1 MRYQEIDLI
10 TKKLESGLCA
20 AETHGIATGILC
32 GNDQTETEFWLNHI
46 LQDVDEISL
55 DDKITLERLFETTK
69 DALLSDD
76 CVYDLLLP
84 DDNFPLS
91 EQAEALRNW
100 CQGFLYGIGSIP
112 LKSDWPEE
120 SREIVKDIAEF
131 TKLDT
136 DTDDDD
142 AENDFMEIT
151 EYLRAAVMYL
161 RTELNPALPG
171 SYH

>member
-20 AETHGIATGILC
+20 AETQGIATGVLC

-46 LQDVDEISL
+46 LRDVDEISS
-55 DDKITLERLFETTK
+55 DDKITLERLFEATK
-69 DALLSDD
+69 EALVSDD
-76 CVYDLLLP
+76 YVYDLLLP
-84 DDNFPLS
+84 DENSPLS

-100 CQGFLYGIGSIP
+100 CQGFLYGIGSTP
-112 LKSDWPEE
+112 LKSDLPDE
-120 SREIVKDIAEF
+120 SREIVKDIAEL

-136 DTDDDD
+136 DADGED

-161 RTELNPALPG
+161 RTELNQVLPD